1 MAGVPRESSFM
12 PTIKCSSCGNQ
23 IEISMMGDH
32 LCKGPGD
39 AGAPPAPAPA
49 PAAQTAAAPAKP
61 GVGGLLGGLLGGGGL
76 LDTFMPVG
84 KSVHDKIGAIPPVD
98 TAIASESSAMT
109 MTTTT
114 TMIIIMSGPWRHHAD
129 DFISLDRSYSRQ
141 PLTPLSLSSGS
152 RSVSPRTP
160 GGRPSIGRAD
170 DYFAPAIANN
180 DQNTSPPTR
189 PGGYGGFGDD
199 DVDAE
204 PAYSQTSPKKA
215 GLSLLTRIESIAAG
229 PYGRSPDSPPPMPRM
244 NGSPPR
250 RTNDDGLRPGTS
262 GSGSSSGGG
271 PPRRP
276 MNTGYGGFGPPKKD
290 NQPELFPGPNRSQ
303 TFQDPPNESPEPAPM
318 RAPSAPGPRPDR
330 LRDTSRPPPP
340 RTGLVRAS
348 VKNSSINLE
357 AEFGTNNPYHS
368 PTASIAS
375 SLSQGSRQSQ
385 ASQPSSRTSPAR
397 SASSARKH
405 TDSVFD
411 SLMND
416 VQTSMDELRPNG
428 LPPTPDMPEPPRLDM
443 RVPPLSGDRYDPAI
457 QGGRPPSPPQS
468 RWDRQDP
475 AIQGGTRSGA
485 SGALPLSPSDVP
497 APRRPSRD
505 PSVQKSRGDCKSCG
519 LAITGKSISSADG
532 RLTGRY
538 HKACFVCTTCREPFQ
553 TAEFY
558 VHGDRPYCKPH
569 YHRINGSL
577 CGSCR
582 DGIEGQYL
590 EDESTKKYHVHC
602 FRCGDCQNILRDGY
616 FEVDGRAYCER
627 DAFRRLQAQQRRSP
641 SVSSQRSYTSS
652 NLAPPRRPGARMPPG
667 GPGGLPSRP
676 GMPMGPGNGRMG
688 PPMPKGPGMG
698 LAPMPKMEKRMT
710 RLGMM

>member
-1 MAGVPRESSFM
+1 M
-12 PTIKCSSCGNQ
+12 PTIKCSSCGNE

-32 LCKGPGD
+32 LCEGPGG
-39 AGAPPAPAPA
+39 AGG
-49 PAAQTAAAPAKP
+49 AAAAAPPSTVPATAQAPAKT
-61 GVGGLLGGLLGGGGL
+61 GGGLLGGLLGGGGL

-98 TAIASESSAMT
+98 TAIASESAAFT
-109 MTTTT
+109 TNMTTTVNS
-114 TMIIIMSGPWRHHAD
+114 SGPWQHHAD
-129 DFISLDRSYSRQ
+129 IAPLDRSYSRQ

-152 RSVSPRTP
+152 RSASPRTP

-170 DYFAPAIANN
+170 DYFSPTIANN
-180 DQNTSPPTR
+180 NQNLSPQRR

-199 DVDAE
+199 DVNPE
-204 PAYSQTSPKKA
+204 PAYSPTSPKKT
-215 GLSLLTRIESIAAG
+215 GLSLLTRIDSIAAG
-229 PYGRSPDSPPPMPRM
+229 PYGRSPDSPPPMPGM

-250 RTNDDGLRPGTS
+250 RMNDDGLRPGTS

-276 MNTGYGGFGPPKKD
+276 MNNGYGGFGPPKRD
-290 NQPELFPGPNRSQ
+290 NQSELFPGPNRSR
-303 TFQDPPNESPEPAPM
+303 TFQEVPSGPQEPAPF
-318 RAPSAPGPRPDR
+318 RAPSAPGPRPER

-340 RTGLVRAS
+340 RTGLVRTS
-348 VKNSSINLE
+348 IKDSGINLE

-368 PTASIAS
+368 PTASVAS

-385 ASQPSSRTSPAR
+385 ASQPSSRTSPAW
-397 SASSARKH
+397 STSSARKQ

-416 VQTSMDELRPNG
+416 VQSSMDDMRPNG
-428 LPPTPDMPEPPRLDM
+428 LPPTPDMPSPPRLDM

-475 AIQGGTRSGA
+475 AIQGGTRPG
-485 SGALPLSPSDVP
+485 GFNDQPLPPSDAS
-497 APRRPSRD
+497 APRRPGRE
-505 PSVQKSRGDCKSCG
+505 PAVQKSRGDCKSCG

-538 HKACFVCTTCREPFQ
+538 HKACFACTTCREPFP

-569 YHRINGSL
+569 YHKMNGSL

-590 EDESTKKYHVHC
+590 EDERIKKYHVQC
-602 FRCGDCQNILRDGY
+602 FRCGDCQNVLRDGY

-641 SVSSQRSYTSS
+641 SISSQRSYTSS
-652 NLAPPRRPGARMPPG
+652 KLAPPGRPGMRMPPG
-667 GPGGLPSRP
+667 NAGGLPSRP
-676 GMPMGPGNGRMG
+676 GMPMGPGSGRMG
-688 PPMPKGPGMG
+688 PPLPKGPGMG